1 MGARG
6 QEPRTWGS
14 CGLYPAMAG
23 EMKEEKEMRWERK
36 TEWQSRAEDGVAMET
51 EEGRNGG
58 RGRQDGEGRGLY
70 GGGAGSRQLDEEEG
84 KPGEV
89 PPSRWAGKGGEM

>member
-1 MGARG
+1 MGRDKREQMGAG
-6 QEPRTWGS
+6 QKQWTWGRA
-14 CGLYPAMAG
+14 GLYPAMAG

-58 RGRQDGEGRGLY
+58 RRRQDGEGRDSAEEGQD
-70 GGGAGSRQLDEEEG
+70 RRLDEEEG
-84 KPGEV
+84 KP
-89 PPSRWAGKGGEM
+89 